1 MSLAT
6 KFIPNDGDELRE
18 PASVAMG
25 GIVESLARMACVSG
39 FVFVGEG
46 DWRFSM
52 SGRSDWRASLLSVSL
67 RRGERRS
74 RSGWLVKSDVGGSV
88 DILNAGT
95 VKGLEWIEL
104 SF

>member
-1 MSLAT
+1 MGMGCVNQRAMPWEEWLSSSRVRLASAGL
-6 KFIPNDGDELRE
+6 FLLEMGDR
-18 PASVAMG
+18 
-25 GIVESLARMACVSG
+25 
-39 FVFVGEG
+39 
-46 DWRFSM
+46 RFST
-52 SGRSDWRASLLSVSL
+52 SGRSDWRVLLLSVSL

-88 DILNAGT
+88 DILNADT